1 MSDTPTPNTAPD
13 EPIDPDKR
21 QTVEGTT
28 HTTPSEVV
36 DDGNTGA
43 DNVNNPERNDNAF
56 AGEVTMDEAS
66 GGA

>member
-1 MSDTPTPNTAPD
+1 MSDQPKPDTAAD
-13 EPIDPDKR
+13 EPIDTSKR
-21 QTVEGTT
+21 QIVEGTT